1 MLESLCIIQIYVM
14 ISIVTLYFSMLTIWY
29 ELVFFIKYQ
38 SQIKNKVRE
47 YSLLRAASSIYQYL
61 LILIDPQEKYYII
74 CFLSLVVVII
84 VL

>member
-1 MLESLCIIQIYVM
+1 MLESLCIIQMYVM

-29 ELVFFIKYQ
+29 EFFFYKIQ
-38 SQIKNKVRE
+38 IQIKNKVRE
-47 YSLLRAASSIYQYL
+47 YSLLRAASSTYQYL
-61 LILIDPQEKYYII
+61 LVLIDPQEKYYII

>member
-1 MLESLCIIQIYVM
+1 MLESLCIIQMYVM
-14 ISIVTLYFSMLTIWY
+14 ISIVTLYLSMLTIWY

-61 LILIDPQEKYYII
+61 LILIDPPKKYYII